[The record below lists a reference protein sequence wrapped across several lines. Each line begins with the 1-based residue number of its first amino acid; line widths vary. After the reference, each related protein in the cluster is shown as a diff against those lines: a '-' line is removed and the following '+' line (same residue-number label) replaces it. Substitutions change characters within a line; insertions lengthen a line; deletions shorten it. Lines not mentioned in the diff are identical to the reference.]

1 MELTLKQYADSLG
14 ISYEAVRGSFNT
26 HKDRELLEGVHYRRA
41 GRQRILTDEGIAAMN
56 EYRQKPLSILPGD
69 VARYEARIADLEEQI
84 RTLEDQIAIQNT
96 ENADL
101 RLRITELESQ
111 LADHKD
117 RLIQT
122 LFLLQETQ
130 GRLLTATEDTKKP
143 GFFARL
149 FGKK

>member
-1 MELTLKQYADSLG
+1 MELTLKQYADTLG

-26 HKDRELLEGVHYRRA
+26 HKDKDLLEGTHYRKT
-41 GRQRILTDEGIAAMN
+41 GRQRILTDAGITAMN
-56 EYRQKPLSILPGD
+56 EYRAKPLSILPGD

-84 RTLEDQIAIQNT
+84 RTLEDQIAAQNT

-101 RLRITELESQ
+101 RLRITGLESE

-117 RLIQT
+117 RLINA
-122 LFLLQETQ
+122 LFLLQEAQ
-130 GRLLTATEDTKKP
+130 GRLLTATEETKKP